1 MWTIFKVLLNLK
13 QFCFCFMFWVFD
25 WKTCGVLAPRPGIE
39 PAPSPMEG
47 EVLTTAPPA
56 KSLHVRNPVL
66 YCPFPRPG
74 IDKLFL

>member
-1 MWTIFKVLLNLK
+1 
-13 QFCFCFMFWVFD
+13 MFWLFGC
-25 WKTCGVLAPRPGIE
+25 KSRGILAPWPGIE

-47 EVLTTAPPA
+47 EVLTTALPA
-56 KSLHVRNPVL
+56 KSLHVLNSVL